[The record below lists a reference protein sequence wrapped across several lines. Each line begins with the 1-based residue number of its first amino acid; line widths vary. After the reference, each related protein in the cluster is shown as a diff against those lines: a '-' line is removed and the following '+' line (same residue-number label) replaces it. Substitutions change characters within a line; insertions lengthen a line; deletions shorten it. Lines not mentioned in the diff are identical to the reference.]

1 MAARRHALAAAA
13 ILALAGAMPA
23 AAQAATACPSQDFKA
38 FYAAFADSA
47 EVQRAFT
54 ARPLA
59 SDTIDAAADPEPRT
73 VTTMLDGAAL
83 TFPVLPT
90 AAERKRVRL
99 ETRIATLS
107 ATEVEVTLAVADTD
121 NQLRFLFR
129 KAAACWELYRKAD
142 DSL

>member
-1 MAARRHALAAAA
+1 VIRSLAAA
-13 ILALAGAMPA
+13 LLLSLGLAGALPA

-38 FYAAFADSA
+38 FY
-47 EVQRAFT
+47 
-54 ARPLA
+54 
-59 SDTIDAAADPEPRT
+59 AAADPEPRT

-99 ETRIATLS
+99 ETRIMALS
-107 ATEVEVTLAVADTD
+107 ATEAEVALAVADTD
-121 NQLRFLFR
+121 RQLRFLFR
-129 KAAACWELYRKAD
+129 KGVACWELYRMAD